1 MGEVYLA
8 QDLKLDR
15 RVAIKILN
23 DRFSQDHSNLKRFVR
38 EAKAASALNHPNILV
53 IHEIGETEERNYI
66 VSEFIDGKTLRE
78 TMRLENLKLS
88 EVLDVVIQVASALTA
103 AQEARLIHRDIK
115 PENIMLR
122 PDGYV
127 KLLDFG
133 LAKLVEQE
141 PKPFIGFEASTEQH
155 NLTGEGVV
163 LGTVNYMSPEQ
174 AKGQDIDA
182 RSDIFSLGVVLYEM
196 VGRRTPFAGDSVS
209 ETFANLISADPPPL
223 SRYAANVPPE
233 LERIVSKMIRKPQDL
248 RYQSMKEVL
257 LDLRDLKENLTADE
271 RSGRLRSGQNEV
283 ETVVMRDST
292 QGTNNKRNESEN
304 PVSPRVGHRYF
315 LIAAG
320 LLVLLVASAIGF
332 WRFNAS
338 SAKATAI
345 DSIAVMPF
353 ANESGNAD
361 VEYLADGIT
370 ETLISSLSQLPNLN
384 VKPRSSVFRYK
395 GKETSA
401 RVIASELNVQAFLN
415 GKVRQHGNDLS
426 LYVEL
431 VEVAN
436 ERLLWSQS
444 YNRSLT
450 NLVSLQNEIALD
462 VSQKLKTK
470 LSSVDEQKLAK
481 TYTSNSEAYQLY
493 LRGNYHVGR
502 RTEPDIRK
510 GIEYFEQAVAM
521 DPNFAL
527 GFAGIASAYV
537 ALPNYSKVPWP
548 EVLPKVKEATLR
560 ALALDNNLS
569 EAHTMMGTIKVF
581 ERNFGEGEREYL
593 RAIELNPNS
602 AMAYHFYAQLFY
614 LQGKFDEA
622 VAQQK
627 KALDL
632 EPLSLVISR
641 EYGSK
646 LFWARRYDEAIAQL
660 KKTVELDQGFPST
673 HYALALAY
681 WMKGSYANSVEEQA
695 RFQELIGKPD
705 KARLVRESFA
715 KGGWKGFLET
725 ITDERNQFDLAWDNL
740 TPYYAALGD
749 KDRAFAYLIDRYK
762 TSKVRPNLK
771 LDPRLDSL
779 QGDPRYEEFQKQ
791 TGS

>member
-78 TMRLENLKLS
+78 TMKRENLKLS

-133 LAKLVEQE
+133 LAKLVEQDA
-141 PKPFIGFEASTEQH
+141 KPFPDFEASTEQH

-174 AKGQDIDA
+174 AKGQDIDV

-196 VGRRTPFAGDSVS
+196 VGRRTPFADDSVS
-209 ETFANLISADPPPL
+209 ETFANLISADPAPL

-271 RSGRLRSGQNEV
+271 RSGRLRSDQNEIA
-283 ETVVMRDST
+283 TVVMQDST
-292 QGTNNKRNESEN
+292 QGANESKN
-304 PVSPRVGHRYF
+304 RVSPILRRHYF

-320 LLVLLVASAIGF
+320 LLVLLAAIAIGF
-332 WRFNAS
+332 WRFNGS
-338 SAKATAI
+338 SAKATTI

-401 RVIASELNVQAFLN
+401 RAIASELNVQAFLN

-431 VEVAN
+431 VEGAN

-527 GFAGIASAYV
+527 GFAGIASAYI
-537 ALPNYSKVPWP
+537 ALPNYSRVPWP
-548 EVLPKVKEATLR
+548 EVLPKVKDATLR

-581 ERNFGEGEREYL
+581 ERNFSEGEREYL

-602 AMAYHFYAQLFY
+602 AIAYHFYAQMFY
-614 LQGKFDEA
+614 LQGRLDEA

-681 WMKGSYANSVEEQA
+681 WMKGSYAESVEEQA

-725 ITDERNQFDLAWDNL
+725 ITDERNQFDLAWDSL
-740 TPYYAALGD
+740 APYYAALGD
-749 KDRAFAYLIDRYK
+749 KDKAFANLIDRNK
-762 TSKVRPNLK
+762 TRKVRPNLK